1 MAAEEE
7 IVCVIRADG
16 KQLLTTVKGSQKAM
30 EAFAKSGGDA
40 LGRLTDQFKNSTDK
54 INSSLSRIDFRGQ
67 ANELAELGRQFL
79 DISKFIVGAG
89 VKQTQY
95 GKSFEQITG
104 DVAKAKTELALLQ
117 KEASKSSFSID
128 EVTEAGLRY
137 RQAGQ
142 SIGEV
147 VKNLEQARDVA
158 AATGQPLADIANFL
172 GRARRGD
179 QDSLTVLQERGIV
192 SKEQLRKLGAA
203 YDKGTGAIRGQL
215 QTDRDKLGKALDLG
229 LARFGGADATMVNEL
244 SGMLSNLQDET
255 RLAAAE
261 LGQAMAPALKEVV
274 SGLRDGVAA
283 FKEFTPETKELIA
296 KAILVGGA
304 LSAAAVAAVTLAG
317 PIGTLVAAGASL
329 ISTFFLPASVALLP
343 LGLAIEKAGLALYG
357 MATAAAAAGPAL
369 LAAKAS
375 VLAFGA
381 AVVYMAFESQKAV
394 KALEDFDK
402 QLQSRDDGLAKVSKA
417 LGEGGLKNLT
427 KTTAEDLKR
436 LGVTTKDL
444 EKALGGLADAG
455 GGENATERQRQEI
468 AERRKQIKALIVDM
482 KALDQAEKDAK
493 SVDKINAQTDPYA
506 EQKQAKEALTLAL
519 QKIDTEKLSDT
530 QKIARLKELIAN
542 NKLLQTDELER
553 LKVQEKIA
561 TLVERQ
567 AKAAEIASNKALNNK
582 IKEAKASGNSLDQS
596 AKNASVQAAR
606 EPNGSAQRQ
615 KLEYD
620 AFIFQRRA
628 NQERIAALQKLLD
641 KEKLSAAQKVNLEQ
655 RIHAL
660 VQKNEADRVTF
671 IENRTKAEE
680 IAAKKK
686 EELRKKE
693 ANDLRDAEKANLE
706 AQSALA
712 EREIEQAKK
721 RVSEGTGSQ
730 AEVEAAINNR
740 QALSEQLYKLNQ
752 QDEDAD
758 AKSEEVRALNA
769 KTADLEI
776 YKSRLDAKD
785 AIREYDDSLK
795 ESVNVQ
801 KEASRESVAA
811 VEQQVADTKEAFQSL
826 EDVQKQLSDIF
837 SPDAGRAAADAV
849 NKRNAER
856 EAARKEA
863 FKKGNTSAV
872 RVVSEVDRARAEALR
887 RKQFEDAGGQARLD
901 AERARTEAIVAAQL
915 KKSKPVT
922 PPTDDLMSSLTG
934 SKIVPTF
941 TPKEAVMANRM
952 ASSAPET
959 RVHVNVNVTVKDTKG
974 RVLPQEGPAEVTVG
988 GRGSRYESTAS
999 GMPYSGP
1006 GGLSS
1011 GVGMG

>member
-142 SIGEV
+142 SIQDV
-147 VKNLEQARDVA
+147 IKNLEQARDVA

-192 SKEQLRKLGAA
+192 SKEQLRKLGASF
-203 YDKGTGAIRGQL
+203 DKGTGAIRGQL

-283 FKEFTPETKELIA
+283 FQEFTPETKELIA

-394 KALEDFDK
+394 NALEDFDK

-417 LGEGGLKNLT
+417 LGEGGLNNLA
-427 KTTAEDLKR
+427 KTTAADLKR
-436 LGVTTKDL
+436 LGVTAKDL
-444 EKALGGLADAG
+444 EKALGGVQDAG
-455 GGENATERQRQEI
+455 GGEKATDRQKAFI

-482 KALDQAEKDAK
+482 KELDKAEKDAK

-506 EQKQAKEALTLAL
+506 EQKLAKEALTLAL

-752 QDEDAD
+752 EDEDAD

-811 VEQQVADTKEAFQSL
+811 VEQQVADTKAAFQSL

-863 FKKGNTSAV
+863 FKRANPDAT
-872 RVVSEVDRARAEALR
+872 RVLSEVDRARAEELR
-887 RKQFEDAGGQARLD
+887 RKQFEDSGGQARID
-901 AERARTEAIVAAQL
+901 ANEARLQKIIASQA
-915 KKSKPVT
+915 KKSPALNM
-922 PPTDDLMSSLTG
+922 PNDFLNG
-934 SKIVPTF
+934 IAGGKIAPTF
-941 TPKEAVMANRM
+941 TPKEAVVANRM